1 MVSIRSI
8 IFKYS
13 RGFMLDRLLIILLL
27 LIVFII
33 ITTSIPLQNNNTI
46 ITTNAYAH
54 IFGSRIQQWINPYN
68 NVKIQFVYE
77 PENPLI
83 YSLTDLKFSVQHI
96 QTGKHLTDLYASITV
111 ANGQKILKRFNNISA
126 PNGDFSVSLK
136 FLETGTYQVIVRV
149 DSKGNYDNNNN
160 NVALA
165 LASFKILVPN
175 QPLGI
180 INVNYMT
187 PLLVPA
193 GLAAIIGVG
202 AVVMLLMIAKRGGK
216 KRKRTGEEENNNTL
230 RF

>member
-1 MVSIRSI
+1 
-8 IFKYS
+8 
-13 RGFMLDRLLIILLL
+13 LERLLIILLL

-33 ITTSIPLQNNNTI
+33 ITISISLQNNNSI

-54 IFGSRIQQWINPYN
+54 IFGSRVQQWINPYN

-136 FLETGTYQVIVRV
+136 FLEIGTYQVIVRV

-187 PLLVPA
+187 PLLVPV

-202 AVVMLLMIAKRGGK
+202 TLVMLLMIAKRGGK
-216 KRKRTGEEENNNTL
+216 ERKRTGEEENNNTL

>member
-1 MVSIRSI
+1 MVRIRSI

-13 RGFMLDRLLIILLL
+13 RSFMLERLLIILLL

-33 ITTSIPLQNNNTI
+33 MTTSISLQNNNTI
-46 ITTNAYAH
+46 IITTTAYAN
-54 IFGSRIQQWINPYN
+54 ISGSRIQQWINPYN

-96 QTGKHLTDLYASITV
+96 KTGKHLTDLYASITI

-126 PNGDFSVSLK
+126 PNGDFSVRLK

-149 DSKGNYDNNNN
+149 DSKANYGNNNN
-160 NVALA
+160 NIALA

-180 INVNYMT
+180 INVNYIT

-193 GLAAIIGVG
+193 GLAAIIGTG
-202 AVVMLLMIAKRGGK
+202 ALVILLIIAKRGGK
-216 KRKRTGEEENNNTL
+216 ERKRTGEENNNTL

>member
-1 MVSIRSI
+1 
-8 IFKYS
+8 
-13 RGFMLDRLLIILLL
+13 MLERLLIILLLL

-33 ITTSIPLQNNNTI
+33 ITTSISLQDNNTI

-54 IFGSRIQQWINPYN
+54 IFGSRIQQWVNPYN
-68 NVKIQFVYE
+68 NIRIQFVYE

-149 DSKGNYDNNNN
+149 DSKGNYDDNNNN

-165 LASFKILVPN
+165 LASFKILVPD

-180 INVNYMT
+180 IDVNYMT

-202 AVVMLLMIAKRGGK
+202 ALVMLLMIAKRGGK
-216 KRKRTGEEENNNTL
+216 ERKKTGEENNNTL

>member
-1 MVSIRSI
+1 MVRIRSI

-13 RGFMLDRLLIILLL
+13 RGFILARLLIILLL

-33 ITTSIPLQNNNTI
+33 ITTSISLQDNNTI

-165 LASFKILVPN
+165 LASFKIFGPN

-187 PLLVPA
+187 PLFVPA
-193 GLAAIIGVG
+193 VVGAIIGVG

>member
-1 MVSIRSI
+1 
-8 IFKYS
+8 
-13 RGFMLDRLLIILLL
+13 LERLLIILLL

-33 ITTSIPLQNNNTI
+33 ITISISLQNNNSI

-54 IFGSRIQQWINPYN
+54 IFGSRVQQWINPYN

-187 PLLVPA
+187 PLLVPV

-202 AVVMLLMIAKRGGK
+202 ALVMLLMIAKRGGK
-216 KRKRTGEEENNNTL
+216 ERKRRRE
-230 RF
+230 